1 MNKFVFLKNIGIMTL
16 SMLALRVLSMCFN
29 VYISALLGAELIG
42 LYHLI
47 FSAFTFAITFSVSGT
62 SFAAT
67 RLVSESKNAGCE
79 NAVVHQCILVSL
91 VTSTLAVIFIN
102 MFSGFIS
109 LNILGD
115 IRCALA
121 LKIMSLGLP
130 VIAISSVIRG
140 YMIAK
145 GYIGCLV
152 LSEIFEECVS
162 ICVSIGLITVFKDS
176 DKHYVFV
183 IIGLVASQYAA
194 FLTDS
199 IIYNI
204 KKQKKVNR
212 QRVGYKSIL
221 SISVPLA
228 LGSYLRSGLSAT
240 ENILIPQRLRAFGVS
255 DALAKYGI
263 VKGMSMPV
271 MLFPSVLI
279 ASAASLL
286 MPELARKNSLGM
298 NNGIRYISSKAFEYV
313 LIFSVGVAF
322 CIFYFSDRLA
332 ISLYKNYEAGIY
344 LCLLAFLTVPMY
356 VDTICDSMLKGL
368 NKQVASLKINI
379 VDSILRVIM
388 IFYILPVYGVKGYIC
403 VLYISE
409 LFNLTLSL
417 WCLSDSMHIEI
428 KLFKCVAMPILFAI
442 VSGYIAD
449 MYIDNLIFAISGF
462 ALMYVTMVYLGE
474 KVAKNVENT
483 KNV

>member
-1 MNKFVFLKNIGIMTL
+1 MTL
-16 SMLALRVLSMCFN
+16 SMLALRILTMCFN

-62 SFAAT
+62 SFCAT

-79 NAVVHQCILVSL
+79 NAVVYRCTLVSL
-91 VTSTLAVIFIN
+91 VTSTLAVVLLN
-102 MFSGFIS
+102 VFSGGIA

-115 IRCALA
+115 IRCQVP

-130 VIAISSVIRG
+130 VIAVSAVFRG
-140 YMIAK
+140 YMVAK
-145 GYIGCLV
+145 GHIAL
-152 LSEIFEECVS
+152 LSISQILEEGVS
-162 ICVSIGLITVFKDS
+162 IAVSIGLITVFKNS
-176 DKHYVFV
+176 NKHYVFV
-183 IIGLVASQYAA
+183 IIGLVISQYTA
-194 FLTDS
+194 FFTDV
-199 IIYNI
+199 IIYKLKKEKNI
-204 KKQKKVNR
+204 TKSSA
-212 QRVGYKSIL
+212 GYKSIL

-228 LGSYLRSGLSAT
+228 FGSYLRSGLCT
-240 ENILIPQRLRAFGVS
+240 IENILIPQRLRAFGFS

-271 MLFPSVLI
+271 MLFPAVLI
-279 ASAASLL
+279 SSCASLL

-298 NNGIRYISSKAFEYV
+298 KNGIKYISSKAFEGV
-313 LIFSVGVAF
+313 LIFSTGVAF
-322 CIFYFSDRLA
+322 CIFYFSDSLA

-379 VDSILRVIM
+379 VDSVLRVAM
-388 IFYILPVYGVKGYIC
+388 IFYILPIYGVKGYIW

-409 LFNLTLSL
+409 IFNLSLSL
-417 WCLSDSMHIEI
+417 WCLSDSVRIEI
-428 KLFKCVAMPILFAI
+428 NLFKSAVLPIVFAI
-442 VSGYIAD
+442 ISGYIAD
-449 MYIDNLIFAISGF
+449 RYINNLIFAVFGF
-462 ALMYVTMVYLGE
+462 TLMYMIMLYICE
-474 KVAKNVENT
+474 KVAKYVEN
-483 KNV
+483 KRKI